1 MSGGMW
7 RRVREI
13 LRKEFIQMLR
23 DKRMRFILVGPPLI
37 QLIVFGYAASFDIH
51 HIKVGVYDLDQS
63 AVSRELL
70 DRFERSGY
78 FDITRRVADEQEIA
92 PLLDRRDVTAVIQIN
107 HGFAADVKSMKA
119 AQVQLVLDGTDS
131 NTANVILS
139 YGNAIVNDFAEDKMR
154 DRLMRIDATL
164 AAYRPGVVIEQRAWF
179 NPNLESRPYFVP
191 GIIATLVLIVTMSLT
206 AMAVVREREVGT
218 LEQLMVSPI
227 RPIELI
233 IGKTVPFAL
242 VGLFDVILIALLGV
256 FWFQVPINGNPLVL
270 LLGTVL
276 YLLSTL
282 GMGLFLS
289 TISSTQQQAMLGSF
303 FFVMPAIILSGF
315 TFPISS
321 MPEWIQYLTYLN
333 PLRYFLIVIRGV
345 FLRGSGVVDLWPQ
358 LVAMTVLGVV
368 MMGLSALRFKKR
380 IE

>member
-1 MSGGMW
+1 MI
-7 RRVREI
+7 RRIKEI
-13 LRKEFIQMLR
+13 LKKEFIQMLR
-23 DKRMRFILVGPPLI
+23 DKRMRFVLVGPPII
-37 QLIVFGYAASFDIH
+37 QLIVFGYAANFDIH
-51 HIKVGVYDLDQS
+51 HIAVGVYDLDQS

-70 DRFERSGY
+70 DRFQRSGY
-78 FDITRRVADEQEIA
+78 FDIRRRVTSEQEIV
-92 PLLDRRDVTAVIQIN
+92 PLLDRREVTAVIQIN
-107 HGFAADVKSMKA
+107 HGFEADLKGLKS
-119 AQVQLVLDGTDS
+119 AQVQLILDGTDS
-131 NTANVILS
+131 NTANVVLS
-139 YGNAIVNDFAEDKMR
+139 YSNAILNDFSEDELR
-154 DRLMRIDATL
+154 NRLQRVDAVL
-164 AAYRPGVVIEQRAWF
+164 AAHRPGVTIEQRAWF

-218 LEQLMVSPI
+218 LEQLMVSPL

-242 VGLFDVILIALLGV
+242 VGLFDVVLIAVLGV
-256 FWFQVPINGNPLVL
+256 VWFDVPIHGNPLVL
-270 LLGTVL
+270 LLGAVF

-289 TISSTQQQAMLGSF
+289 TISSTQQQSMLVSF
-303 FFVMPAIILSGF
+303 FFTMPAILLSGF

-321 MPEWIQYLTYLN
+321 MPEWIQWLTYLN

-345 FLRGSGVVDLWPQ
+345 FLRGSGLALLWPQ
-358 LVAMTVLGVV
+358 LAAMAVLGGV

>member
-1 MSGGMW
+1 ML
-7 RRVREI
+7 RRIREI
-13 LRKEFIQMLR
+13 LKKEFIQMLR
-23 DKRMRFILVGPPLI
+23 DKRMRFVLIGPPLI
-37 QLIVFGYAASFDIH
+37 QLIVFGYAANFDIRH
-51 HIKVGVYDLDQS
+51 VKVGVYDLDQTS
-63 AVSRELL
+63 VSRDLL
-70 DRFERSGY
+70 ARFVRSGY
-78 FDITRRVADEQEIA
+78 FDITRRVADEEEIA

-107 HGFAADVKSMKA
+107 HGFAADLKSMKS
-119 AQVQLVLDGTDS
+119 AQVQLILDGTDS
-131 NTANVILS
+131 NTANVVLAYS
-139 YGNAIVNDFAEDKMR
+139 NAIVGDFSEDQLH
-154 DRLMRIDATL
+154 DRLLHVDATL
-164 AAYRPGVVIEQRAWF
+164 ASYRPDVVIEQRAWF

-233 IGKTVPFAL
+233 IGKTVPFAV
-242 VGLFDVILIALLGV
+242 VGLFDVFLIALLGI

-270 LLGTVL
+270 LLGAVL

-289 TISSTQQQAMLGSF
+289 TISSTQQQSMLMSF
-303 FFVMPAIILSGF
+303 FFTMPAILLSGF
-315 TFPISS
+315 TFPIAS

-345 FLRGSGVVDLWPQ
+345 FLRGSGVVDLLPQ
-358 LVAMTVLGVV
+358 LAAMAVLGTA

>member
-1 MSGGMW
+1 ML
-7 RRVREI
+7 RRTREI
-13 LRKEFIQMLR
+13 LKKEFIQMLR
-23 DKRMRFILVGPPLI
+23 DKRMRFVLIGPPLI
-37 QLIVFGYAASFDIH
+37 QLIVFGYAANFDVH
-51 HIKVGVYDLDQS
+51 HIKVGVYDLDNS
-63 AVSRELL
+63 SVSRGLL
-70 DRFERSGY
+70 ARFERSGY
-78 FDITRRVADEQEIA
+78 FDITRQVTDEQEIA

-107 HGFAADVKSMKA
+107 HGFAADLKSMKT

-131 NTANVILS
+131 NTASIVLS
-139 YGNAIVNDFAEDKMR
+139 YANFIIGDFADDELH
-154 DRLMRIDATL
+154 DRLLHVDAAL
-164 AAYRPGVVIEQRAWF
+164 ASYRPGVVIEQRAWF
-179 NPNLESRPYFVP
+179 NPNLESQPYFVP

-242 VGLFDVILIALLGV
+242 VGLFDVILIALLGI

-270 LLGTVL
+270 LLGAVL

-289 TISSTQQQAMLGSF
+289 TISSTQQQSMLASF
-303 FFVMPAIILSGF
+303 FFIMPAILLSGF
-315 TFPISS
+315 AFPIAS
-321 MPEWIQYLTYLN
+321 MPAWIQYLTYLN

-345 FLRGSGVVDLWPQ
+345 FLRGSGVADLWPQ
-358 LVAMTVLGVV
+358 LAAMAVLGVA

>member
-1 MSGGMW
+1 ML

-13 LRKEFIQMLR
+13 LKKEFIQMLR
-23 DKRMRFILVGPPLI
+23 DKRMRFVLVGPPLI
-37 QLIVFGYAASFDIH
+37 QLIVFGYAANFDIH

-63 AVSRELL
+63 ALSRDLL
-70 DRFERSGY
+70 ARFERSGY
-78 FDITRRVADEQEIA
+78 FDITRRVDDEQEIA

-107 HGFAADVKSMKA
+107 HRFEADLKSMKA
-119 AQVQLVLDGTDS
+119 AQVQLILDGTDS
-131 NTANVILS
+131 NTASVVLS
-139 YGNAIVNDFAEDKMR
+139 YANAILGNFADQALR
-154 DRLMRIDATL
+154 DRLIHVDAAL
-164 AAYRPGVVIEQRAWF
+164 ASYRPNVVIEQRAWF

-218 LEQLMVSPI
+218 LEQLMVTPI

-233 IGKTVPFAL
+233 IGKTVPFAV
-242 VGLFDVILIALLGV
+242 VGLLDAALIALLGV
-256 FWFQVPINGNPLVL
+256 LWFDVPMNGSPLVL
-270 LLGTVL
+270 LLGAVL

-282 GMGLFLS
+282 GLGLFLS
-289 TISSTQQQAMLGSF
+289 TISATQQQSMLISF
-303 FFVMPAIILSGF
+303 FFTMPVMLLSGF
-315 TFPISS
+315 TFPITS

-345 FLRGSGVVDLWPQ
+345 FLRGSGVADLWPQ
-358 LVAMTVLGVV
+358 LAAMGLLGAA

>member
-1 MSGGMW
+1 ML
-7 RRVREI
+7 RRIREM
-13 LRKEFIQMLR
+13 LKKEFIQMLR
-23 DKRMRFILVGPPLI
+23 DKRMRFVLVGPPLI
-37 QLIVFGYAASFDIH
+37 QLIVFGYAANFDIR

-63 AVSRELL
+63 ALSRGLL
-70 DRFERSGY
+70 ARFERSGY
-78 FDITRRVADEQEIA
+78 FDLVRRVADEKEIA

-107 HGFAADVKSMKA
+107 HRFEADLKSMKS
-119 AQVQLVLDGTDS
+119 AQVQLILDGTDS
-131 NTANVILS
+131 NTASVVLTYS
-139 YGNAIVNDFAEDKMR
+139 NAILGDFAEETLR
-154 DRLMRIDATL
+154 DRLMHVDAVL
-164 AAYRPGVVIEQRAWF
+164 ASYRPKVVIEQRAWF

-218 LEQLMVSPI
+218 LEQLMVTPI

-233 IGKTVPFAL
+233 IGKTVPFAV
-242 VGLFDVILIALLGV
+242 VGLLDAALIALLGV
-256 FWFQVPINGNPLVL
+256 LWFDVPMTGNPLVL
-270 LLGTVL
+270 LLGAVL

-282 GMGLFLS
+282 GLGLFLS
-289 TISSTQQQAMLGSF
+289 TISATQQQSMLVSF
-303 FFVMPAIILSGF
+303 FFTMPVMLLSGF

-321 MPEWIQYLTYLN
+321 MPVWIQYLTYLN

-358 LVAMTVLGVV
+358 LAAMALLGVV

>member
-1 MSGGMW
+1 ML
-7 RRVREI
+7 RRIREI
-13 LRKEFIQMLR
+13 LKKEFIQMLR
-23 DKRMRFILVGPPLI
+23 DKRMRFVLVGPPLI
-37 QLIVFGYAASFDIH
+37 QLIVFGYATNFDIH

-63 AVSRELL
+63 SISRELL
-70 DRFERSGY
+70 ARFERSSY

-92 PLLDRRDVTAVIQIN
+92 PLLDRRDVTAVIQID
-107 HGFAADVKSMKA
+107 HGFAADLKSMKA
-119 AQVQLVLDGTDS
+119 AQVQLILDGTDS
-131 NTANVILS
+131 NTANVVLAYS
-139 YGNAIVNDFAEDKMR
+139 NAIVGDFAEDELHA
-154 DRLMRIDATL
+154 RLLRVDASL
-164 AAYRPGVVIEQRAWF
+164 ASNRPDVVIEQRAWF
-179 NPNLESRPYFVP
+179 NPNLESQPYFVP

-242 VGLFDVILIALLGV
+242 VGLFDVFLIAVLGI

-270 LLGTVL
+270 LLGAVL

-289 TISSTQQQAMLGSF
+289 TISSTQQQSMLVSF
-303 FFVMPAIILSGF
+303 FFTMPAILLSGF
-315 TFPISS
+315 TFPIAS

-358 LVAMTVLGVV
+358 LAAMAVLGTA

>member
-1 MSGGMW
+1 
-7 RRVREI
+7 
-13 LRKEFIQMLR
+13 
-23 DKRMRFILVGPPLI
+23 
-37 QLIVFGYAASFDIH
+37 LIVFGYAANFDVH

-63 AVSRELL
+63 SVSRGLL
-70 DRFERSGY
+70 ARFERSGY
-78 FDITRRVADEQEIA
+78 FDITRRVTDEQEIA

-107 HGFAADVKSMKA
+107 HGFAADLKSMKT

-131 NTANVILS
+131 NTASVVLSYANVII
-139 YGNAIVNDFAEDKMR
+139 GDFAEDELH
-154 DRLMRIDATL
+154 DRLLHVDAAL
-164 AAYRPGVVIEQRAWF
+164 ASYRPGVVIEQRAWF
-179 NPNLESRPYFVP
+179 NPNLESQPYFVP

-242 VGLFDVILIALLGV
+242 VGLFDVILIALLGI

-270 LLGTVL
+270 LLGAVL

-289 TISSTQQQAMLGSF
+289 TISSTQQQSMLASF
-303 FFVMPAIILSGF
+303 FFIMPAILLSGF
-315 TFPISS
+315 AFPIAS
-321 MPEWIQYLTYLN
+321 MPIWIQYLTYLN

-358 LVAMTVLGVV
+358 LAAMMVLGAA

>member
-1 MSGGMW
+1 ML
-7 RRVREI
+7 RRIREI
-13 LRKEFIQMLR
+13 LKKEFIQMLR
-23 DKRMRFILVGPPLI
+23 DKRMRFVLVGPPLI
-37 QLIVFGYAASFDIH
+37 QLIVFGYAANFDIH

-63 AVSRELL
+63 ALSRELL

-107 HGFAADVKSMKA
+107 HRFEADLKSMKA
-119 AQVQLVLDGTDS
+119 AQVQLILDGTDS
-131 NTANVILS
+131 NTASVVLS
-139 YGNAIVNDFAEDKMR
+139 YANAILGDFADQAMR
-154 DRLMRIDATL
+154 DRLMHVDPVL
-164 AAYRPGVVIEQRAWF
+164 ASYRPNVMIEQRAWF

-218 LEQLMVSPI
+218 LEQLMVTPI

-233 IGKTVPFAL
+233 IGKTVPFAV
-242 VGLFDVILIALLGV
+242 VGLLDAALIALLGV
-256 FWFQVPINGNPLVL
+256 LWFDVPMTGNPLVL
-270 LLGTVL
+270 LLGAVL

-282 GMGLFLS
+282 GLGLFLS
-289 TISSTQQQAMLGSF
+289 TISATQQQSMLVSF
-303 FFVMPAIILSGF
+303 FFTMPVMLLSGF

-321 MPEWIQYLTYLN
+321 MPVWIQYLTYLN

-358 LVAMTVLGVV
+358 LAAMALLGVV

>member
-1 MSGGMW
+1 ML
-7 RRVREI
+7 RRIREI
-13 LRKEFIQMLR
+13 LKKEFIQMLR
-23 DKRMRFILVGPPLI
+23 DKRMRFVLIGPPLI
-37 QLIVFGYAASFDIH
+37 QLIIFGYAANFDIH
-51 HIKVGVYDLDQS
+51 HIKIGVYDLDQS
-63 AVSRELL
+63 SVSRGLL
-70 DRFERSGY
+70 ARFERSGY
-78 FDITRRVADEQEIA
+78 FDITRRLADEDEIA

-107 HGFAADVKSMKA
+107 HGFAADLKGMRSA
-119 AQVQLVLDGTDS
+119 RVQLILDGTDS
-131 NTANVILS
+131 NTASVVLAYS
-139 YGNAIVNDFAEDKMR
+139 NAIIGEFSDDELHN
-154 DRLMRIDATL
+154 RLLHVDAAL
-164 AAYRPGVVIEQRAWF
+164 ASFRPEVVIEQRAWF
-179 NPNLESRPYFVP
+179 NPNLESQPYYVP

-242 VGLFDVILIALLGV
+242 VGLFDVFLIALLGI
-256 FWFQVPINGNPLVL
+256 FWFQVPINGDPLVL
-270 LLGTVL
+270 LLGAVL

-289 TISSTQQQAMLGSF
+289 TISSTQQQSMLASF
-303 FFVMPAIILSGF
+303 FFTMPAILLSGF

-345 FLRGSGVVDLWPQ
+345 FLRGSGVIDLWPQ
-358 LVAMTVLGVV
+358 LAAMLVLGAA

>member
-1 MSGGMW
+1 ML
-7 RRVREI
+7 RRTREI
-13 LRKEFIQMLR
+13 LKKEFIQMLR
-23 DKRMRFILVGPPLI
+23 DKRMRFVLIGPPLI
-37 QLIVFGYAASFDIH
+37 QLIVFGYAANFDIH
-51 HIKVGVYDLDQS
+51 HIKVGAYDLDQS
-63 AVSRELL
+63 SVSRELL
-70 DRFERSGY
+70 ARFERSGY
-78 FDITRRVADEQEIA
+78 FDITRRVTDEKEIA

-107 HGFAADVKSMKA
+107 HGFAADLKSMKT
-119 AQVQLVLDGTDS
+119 AQVQLVIDGTDS
-131 NTANVILS
+131 NTASVMLG
-139 YGNAIVNDFAEDKMR
+139 YGNAIVGDFAEDQLH
-154 DRLMRIDATL
+154 DRLLHVDAAL
-164 AAYRPGVVIEQRAWF
+164 ASYRPDVVIEQRAWF

-242 VGLFDVILIALLGV
+242 VGLFDVTLIALLGI

-270 LLGTVL
+270 LLGAVL

-289 TISSTQQQAMLGSF
+289 TISSTQQQSMLASF
-303 FFVMPAIILSGF
+303 FFTMPAILLSGF
-315 TFPISS
+315 TFPIAS
-321 MPEWIQYLTYLN
+321 MPAWIQYLTYLN

-345 FLRGSGVVDLWPQ
+345 FLRGSGVTDLWPQ
-358 LVAMTVLGVV
+358 LAAMAVLGTA

>member
-1 MSGGMW
+1 ML
-7 RRVREI
+7 RRIREI
-13 LRKEFIQMLR
+13 LKKEFIQMLR
-23 DKRMRFILVGPPLI
+23 DKRMRFVLIGPPLI
-37 QLIVFGYAASFDIH
+37 QLIVFGYAANFDVH

-63 AVSRELL
+63 SVSRGLL
-70 DRFERSGY
+70 ARFERSGY
-78 FDITRRVADEQEIA
+78 FDITRRVTDEQEIA

-107 HGFAADVKSMKA
+107 HGFAADLKSMKT

-131 NTANVILS
+131 NTASVVLSYANVII
-139 YGNAIVNDFAEDKMR
+139 GDFAEDELH
-154 DRLMRIDATL
+154 DRLLHVDAAL
-164 AAYRPGVVIEQRAWF
+164 ASYRPGVVIEQRAWF
-179 NPNLESRPYFVP
+179 NPNLESQPYFVP

-242 VGLFDVILIALLGV
+242 VGLFDVILIALLGI

-270 LLGTVL
+270 LLGAVL

-289 TISSTQQQAMLGSF
+289 TISSTQQQSMLASF
-303 FFVMPAIILSGF
+303 FFIMPAILLSGF
-315 TFPISS
+315 AFPIAS
-321 MPEWIQYLTYLN
+321 MPVWIQYLTYLN

-358 LVAMTVLGVV
+358 LAAMMVLGAA

>member
-1 MSGGMW
+1 ML
-7 RRVREI
+7 RRIREM
-13 LRKEFIQMLR
+13 LKKEFIQMLR
-23 DKRMRFILVGPPLI
+23 DKRMRFVLVGPPLI
-37 QLIVFGYAASFDIH
+37 QLIVFGYAANFDIH

-63 AVSRELL
+63 ALSRELL
-70 DRFERSGY
+70 ARFERSGY
-78 FDITRRVADEQEIA
+78 FDLVRRVADEKEIA

-107 HGFAADVKSMKA
+107 HRFEADLKSMKS
-119 AQVQLVLDGTDS
+119 AQVQLILDGTDS
-131 NTANVILS
+131 NTASVVLS
-139 YGNAIVNDFAEDKMR
+139 YANAILGDFADQAMR
-154 DRLMRIDATL
+154 DRLMHVDPVL
-164 AAYRPGVVIEQRAWF
+164 ASYRPNVMIEQRAWF

-218 LEQLMVSPI
+218 LEQLMVTPI

-233 IGKTVPFAL
+233 IGKTVPFAA
-242 VGLFDVILIALLGV
+242 VGLLDAALIALLGV
-256 FWFQVPINGNPLVL
+256 LWFDVPMTGNPLVL
-270 LLGTVL
+270 LLGAVL

-289 TISSTQQQAMLGSF
+289 TISATQQQSMLVSF
-303 FFVMPAIILSGF
+303 FFTMPVMLLSGF

-321 MPEWIQYLTYLN
+321 MPAWIQYLTYLN

-358 LVAMTVLGVV
+358 LAAMALLGVV